1 MKFEVI
7 SGVVPI
13 KKEQYMKVKLMCL
26 GMITSLVLVS
36 SVAFANMNMSVDDMV
51 NKMTTNLNLTSDQV
65 SAVRPVIQ
73 DFKDK
78 VDQLMQEKDQKLSG
92 ILSTDQMSKMQSM
105 KNNMNNNFK

>member
-1 MKFEVI
+1 MKFKFI
-7 SGVVPI
+7 CFS
-13 KKEQYMKVKLMCL
+13 
-26 GMITSLVLVS
+26 MIIGLVMLS
-36 SVAFANMNMSVDDMV
+36 SAAFANMNMSVDDRV
-51 NKMTTNLNLTSDQV
+51 SKMTTDLSLTPDQV

-92 ILSTDQMSKMQSM
+92 ILSADQMTKMQSM